1 MRLFTANANPKHL
14 FLSSLMVDEHQQLHV
29 FAGLNGVV

>member
-1 MRLFTANANPKHL
+1 MRLFAANANPKH
-14 FLSSLMVDEHQQLHV
+14 FFFSGLMVDEHQQLHV